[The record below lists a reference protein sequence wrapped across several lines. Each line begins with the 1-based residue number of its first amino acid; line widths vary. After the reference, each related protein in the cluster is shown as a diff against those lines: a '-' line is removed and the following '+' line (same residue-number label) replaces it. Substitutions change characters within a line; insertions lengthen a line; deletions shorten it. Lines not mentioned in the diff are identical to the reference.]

1 MHCLSPPF
9 ATSTSAHSFY
19 TTISFRD
26 MKNKSQLASSLLVP
40 VECVLA
46 QTLDLLSDF
55 DFDKNEFAHPDC
67 SVLRMDGKTMQKI
80 LDVAP

>member
-26 MKNKSQLASSLLVP
+26 MKNTSKPASSLVP